1 MRTTSG
7 EHLDVLIVG
16 AGLSG
21 VGAACHLQRDCPGL
35 SYAVL
40 EARERIGGTWDLFR
54 YPGIR
59 SDSDM
64 HTLGYSFA
72 PWEDAEAIAD
82 GPSILRYISTTA
94 QRYGVLDRI
103 RFGRRV
109 VRAEWSSDRAQ
120 WSVEVSGG
128 EGGETEH
135 VTCGFL
141 MMCTGYYRYDRG
153 YTPEF
158 PGAER
163 FAGQIV
169 HPQLWPEDLDYA
181 EKDVIVIGSG
191 ATAVTLVPAMARTA
205 GHVTM
210 LQRSPSYILSVPGQD
225 EMAERLRRRLPAMAA
240 YQLVRWRNVVV
251 ITLLYQLSRR
261 RPRLIKRLIR
271 RGIERQ
277 LPAGYDLDTHF
288 RPQYNPWDQRMC
300 FVPDGDLF
308 AALSSGAASIVTD
321 QIETFTERGI
331 RLRGGRELEAD
342 VIVTATGL
350 QLLALGGVALAV
362 DGRAVNLPDT
372 VAYKG
377 MMLSGVPNFAFAMGY
392 TNASWTLKADLS
404 AQYVCRVLNHMRRQ
418 GYRQCVPTAD
428 EAGLGREPL
437 INLASGYVRR
447 SVNDFPS
454 QGSTRPWR
462 VHQNYALDLLDF
474 RWGNVEDGVLR
485 FSRGAAD
492 EAQAPAAGAQPAV
505 V

>member
-21 VGAACHLQRDCPGL
+21 VGVACHLERTCPDL

-64 HTLGYSFA
+64 HTLGYSFE

-94 QRYGVLDRI
+94 QRYDVLDKI
-103 RFGRRV
+103 RLGRRV
-109 VRAEWSSDRAQ
+109 VRAEWSSDRAG
-120 WSVEVSGG
+120 WSVEVSTG
-128 EGGETEH
+128 EGGEPEQL
-135 VTCGFL
+135 TCGFL

-153 YTPEF
+153 YTPAF

-163 FAGQIV
+163 FAGPIV
-169 HPQLWPEDLDYA
+169 HPQLWPDDLEYA
-181 EKDVIVIGSG
+181 DKDVIVIGSG
-191 ATAVTLVPAMARTA
+191 ATAVTLVPAMATTA
-205 GHVTM
+205 RHVTM
-210 LQRSPSYILSVPGQD
+210 LQRSPSYVLSVPGQD

-240 YQLVRWRNVVV
+240 YQLVRWRNVAVMA
-251 ITLLYQLSRR
+251 LLYQLSRR
-261 RPRLIKRLIR
+261 RPGLIKRLIR

-277 LPAGYDLDTHF
+277 LPIGYDVDTHF
-288 RPQYNPWDQRMC
+288 RPQYDPWDQRMC

-308 AALSSGAASIVTD
+308 AALSSGAASVVTD

-331 RLRGGRELEAD
+331 RLRTGGELKAD

-350 QLLALGGVALAV
+350 HLLPLGGIALTV
-362 DGRAVNLPDT
+362 DGRDVDLPRAI
-372 VAYKG
+372 AYKG

-404 AQYVCRVLNHMRRQ
+404 ARYVCRVLNHMRRH
-418 GYRQCVPTAD
+418 GFRQCVPTLD
-428 EAGLGREPL
+428 EPEPDREPL
-437 INLASGYVRR
+437 INLASGYVLR
-447 SVNDFPS
+447 SVSEFPA

-462 VHQNYALDLLDF
+462 VHQNYAMDLLDF
-474 RWGNVEDGVLR
+474 RLGKLADGVLR
-485 FSRGAAD
+485 FSRSGRQVPTAGA
-492 EAQAPAAGAQPAV
+492 EPAAA
-505 V
+505 